1 MKATERSIYLEK
13 IGQTL
18 AENPI
23 CALLGPRQCGKTTLA
38 RQIQQKQQ
46 GHFFDLESE
55 KDRARLAEPELAL
68 SRLKGL
74 VILDEIQRM
83 PALFEVL
90 RVLADDDSEKSR
102 RFLILG
108 SASPQLVRGVSESLA
123 GRVGFVDLS
132 GFSLH
137 EIDPLHWRKLWIRG
151 AFPRSYLAKT
161 DPASQ
166 RWREA
171 FIRTFLEKDIPQLG
185 IRIPA
190 ETLRRFWMM
199 IAHSHSKI
207 WNGADLARSMGISEH
222 TVRHYL
228 HILAGTYMLR
238 ILPPWFVNIG
248 KRQYKSSKIYIRDSG
263 IFHSLLALNDMST
276 LESHPQYG
284 ASWEGFALE
293 QVLSVVGAQNAYFW
307 GTHAGAELDLMLIRN
322 GKHFGIEFKCS
333 ASPKMTKSLR
343 IAIDNLSLE
352 KAWIIYPGEHIFPV
366 HEKVDALPISKL
378 ATLLT

>member
-1 MKATERSIYLEK
+1 MLYA
-13 IGQTL
+13 
-18 AENPI
+18 
-23 CALLGPRQCGKTTLA
+23 
-38 RQIQQKQQ
+38 
-46 GHFFDLESE
+46 
-55 KDRARLAEPELAL
+55 
-68 SRLKGL
+68 
-74 VILDEIQRM
+74 EIQ
-83 PALFEVL
+83 
-90 RVLADDDSEKSR
+90 
-102 RFLILG
+102 G
-108 SASPQLVRGVSESLA
+108 T
-123 GRVGFVDLS
+123 
-132 GFSLH
+132 
-137 EIDPLHWRKLWIRG
+137 
-151 AFPRSYLAKT
+151 FPRSYLAKT
-161 DPASQ
+161 DPASL

-263 IFHSLLALNDMST
+263 IFHSLLALNDMSI

-293 QVLSVVGAQNAYFW
+293 QVLTVVGAQNAYFW

-322 GKHFGIEFKCS
+322 GKHYGIEFKCS

-378 ATLLT
+378 ATILAQNDHSKPRNN